1 MKSLLVKTNSTF
13 VLFLILFSQ
22 FVLGQSAEPTKIH
35 GKISFDSVSVE
46 GVNISNIAAAN
57 STTSDESGDF
67 FLFVKEGDVLVFSAI
82 NLVTLRKRVEKNDLT
97 SSLMQIKMTT
107 KSIDLQEVVIDE
119 RTQISAENL
128 GIIPFGQKKYTPA
141 ERKLYTATSGGG
153 IDGLLNSIS
162 GRKAMIKKEIAIE
175 YKEQM
180 LVRLDYLF
188 MSEYYTETLSIPEEH
203 IRGFQYYCVED
214 DDLVA
219 SLKSRNKTLSQFLI
233 ISLAKKYNKIIANEN

>member
-13 VLFLILFSQ
+13 ILFLILFSQ
-22 FVLGQSAEPTKIH
+22 FVLGQSVDPKKVH

-46 GVNISNIAAAN
+46 GVNISNITADK
-57 STTSDESGDF
+57 STTSDEIGDF

-82 NLVTLRKRVEKNDLT
+82 NLVTLRKRVEKHDLT
-97 SSLMQIKMTT
+97 SSLMQIKMTV
-107 KSIDLQEVVIDE
+107 KSIGLQEVVIDE

-153 IDGLLNSIS
+153 IDGLLNTIS
-162 GRKAMIKKEIAIE
+162 GRKAMIKKEVAIE

-188 MSEYYTETLSIPEEH
+188 KPDYYTETLNIPEEY

-219 SLKSRNKTLSQFLI
+219 SLKSRNKILSQFLI
-233 ISLAKKYNKIIANEN
+233 LSLAKKYNKIIANEN

>member
-1 MKSLLVKTNSTF
+1 MKSLPVKTNSTF
-13 VLFLILFSQ
+13 ILFLILFSQ
-22 FVLGQSAEPTKIH
+22 ITTGQNVDSKKIH

-46 GVNISNIAAAN
+46 GVNISNLTAN
-57 STTSDESGDF
+57 KSTTSDENGDF

-82 NLVTLRKRVEKNDLT
+82 NLVTLRKRVEKHDL
-97 SSLMQIKMTT
+97 SPDLMRIEMTA

-119 RTQISAENL
+119 RSQISAENL

-188 MSEYYTETLSIPEEH
+188 KPDYYSETLNIPEEY

-219 SLKSRNKTLSQFLI
+219 SLTSRNKTLSQFLI